1 VLAVADQCPELRA
14 VVPWSDDIAN
24 ELADS
29 PLVMPFSKYVAA
41 AAAATAATTAT
52 AVYCA
57 AIDRPVT
64 ATAIDSKRH
73 ALRTM
78 CGTID

>member
-1 VLAVADQCPELRA
+1 LAVADQCPELRA

-41 AAAATAATTAT
+41 AAAA

>member
-41 AAAATAATTAT
+41 AAAATA
-52 AVYCA
+52 VYCA